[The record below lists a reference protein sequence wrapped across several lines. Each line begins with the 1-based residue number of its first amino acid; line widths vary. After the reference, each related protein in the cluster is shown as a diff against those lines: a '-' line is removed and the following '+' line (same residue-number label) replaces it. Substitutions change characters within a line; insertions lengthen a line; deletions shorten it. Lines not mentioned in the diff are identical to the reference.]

1 MSTEAEDLLLQAL
14 SEDETSGPVTL
25 TVNEKTRLIEYDGEL
40 LLGVEDDDNSEK
52 IFFVMPKLV
61 GNNDLIDASAS
72 DVEVFIIY
80 KNASNN
86 TYKQQCTDVTVDG
99 DNVKFSWLLTRYAT
113 AAKGNVSFMV
123 CVQKLGTDT
132 EGKSVILNEW
142 HTTPFKGTVLVGI
155 DTDHTTPEVLPANST
170 ASTAQLRAEVDALSQ
185 KIDDAIIGYSK
196 TEIDAMFA
204 DYTYDEADANTAGV
218 VKLGYTENGQ
228 NYPVEK
234 DSNGNIYANVPWTDV
249 KVKQTYSA
257 NDANQRPLLFS
268 DTSIDTFGAAGTS
281 HTGGARVT
289 PLIWVLPAG
298 GQLTASIL
306 AATSFLTE
314 AGIRLSEKYE
324 PKTNTLTITFKS
336 STPTTGSTPTYIQSN
351 ASTDTDID
359 ANSDTNTLKY
369 VKYAF
374 SYNSDYYNKLKVA
387 KYINISHGSS
397 KYRLAVSSTRMLT
410 DTASSGTGVMNR
422 VQVNATYTDNV
433 PGGTCLNRTYYFAIN
448 MMYDSGETA
457 NFTIYRES
465 DSKMTWTGISSI
477 TIEY

>member
-80 KNASNN
+80 KNAINN

-113 AAKGNVSFMV
+113 EAKGNVSFMV

-234 DSNGNIYANVPWTDV
+234 DSNGNIYANVPWTDI
-249 KVKQTYSA
+249 KVKQTYSSA
-257 NDANQRPLLFS
+257 DTGKHPLLFS
-268 DTSIDTFGAAGTS
+268 DTSIDAFGTAGAS
-281 HTGGARVT
+281 YTGVARVN
-289 PLIWVLPAG
+289 PLIWVLPAS
-298 GQLTASIL
+298 GQITAQYL
-306 AATSFLTE
+306 VATSYLMEGTTK
-314 AGIRLSEKYE
+314 LSDKYA
-324 PKTNTLTITFKS
+324 PKDKTLTITFNS
-336 STPTTGSTPTYIQSN
+336 STPTTGSTTTYIQNN

-359 ANSDTNTLKY
+359 ANSDTNTLNY
-369 VKYAF
+369 VKYTFA
-374 SYNSDYYNKLKVA
+374 YNGDYLSILQNA
-387 KYINISHGSS
+387 KYIEFLHESSVYRLPVTSTRRLTVTGSS
-397 KYRLAVSSTRMLT
+397 QKL
-410 DTASSGTGVMNR
+410 R

-448 MMYDSGETA
+448 MQYAAGSTA
-457 NFTIYRES
+457 NFTIYREGN
-465 DSKMTWTGISSI
+465 SKMTWLGITEI
-477 TIEY
+477 TIGY